1 MQARQDYSFRNREL
15 CAYTRLCPTEN
26 IPPDAHTVIDE
37 GWQIVLPRSDSRL
50 VRYLSGDLYRFF
62 SDALGLCLHVRFVED
77 LAAELASPFHKI
89 LLCEEAHIGRTV
101 DSEMA
106 GAFHLTVTAE
116 HILIVGKTERGTAQ
130 GAYYLEDRMALY
142 GAPLLP
148 HEEALHAPLF
158 SPRMTHSGTELDT
171 FPDDYLAAVA
181 HAGMDAIIVYA
192 GHPDSHLHGF
202 PDPDALWPGTGR
214 GYCDFANLAWRAAGY
229 GLDVYI
235 YSQLICD
242 RAPSAPD
249 AWDYYNE
256 SFGRIFREAPAL
268 RGLILVG
275 ESFEFPSRD
284 PHTCGTRVQLRPKGD
299 TRPSSGR
306 YPSEDYP
313 EMLSLV
319 RDVVR
324 SYTPDADIIFW
335 SYNFG
340 WTPRDA
346 RLSLIERLPRD
357 ISYLVTFEVWER
369 LSDERGRKYSV
380 ADYSI
385 SYPGPCRIFC
395 EEAEKAHACGLRL
408 YTMGNTGGRTWDLGG
423 AAYTPAP
430 GQWQKRY
437 DAIKEARARYG
448 LSGLMENHHYGW
460 MPSFLTLYAKNAF
473 LTNGLESPD
482 MLTAIA
488 RRDYGRE
495 YERALAAWACFDAGM
510 AAIIPSVTDQYGP
523 FRAGPAYPLTFT
535 QTQKDLKIP
544 YAPWAWHRPGTGIWR
559 AIYPD
564 AVLPDID
571 NTLLR
576 LERASLA
583 AEHFGR
589 GCDLLAEA
597 VAALGAP
604 YGSEISRQL
613 ALCRYHHAT
622 FITARNV
629 IAWTVARVL
638 LFALGEN
645 TEIPRAAELLSA
657 IGVSEYT
664 KAALAAH
671 MRRIAAAEA
680 ENTAYALAAYREDS
694 LIGFEAS
701 MEYTFNEELAAWK
714 TAECRRSLDLLDAY
728 MAKNQ
733 NKI

>member
-1 MQARQDYSFRNREL
+1 M
-15 CAYTRLCPTEN
+15 
-26 IPPDAHTVIDE
+26 IDE
-37 GWQIVLPRSDSRL
+37 SWEIVLPRSVSRL
-50 VRYLSGDLYRFF
+50 VRYFSGDLCRFF
-62 SDALGLCLHVRFVED
+62 ADALGLYLRVRFTED
-77 LAAELASPFHKI
+77 IGAELAAPAKKL
-89 LLCEEAHIGRTV
+89 LLCEECHAGAV
-101 DSEMA
+101 ASEMA
-106 GAFHLTVTAE
+106 GAFHLSVKDD
-116 HILIVGKTERGTAQ
+116 HILVIGKTERGTAQ

-148 HEEALHAPLF
+148 LEDTLHAPLF

-229 GLDVYI
+229 GLDVYV

-242 RAPSAPD
+242 RAPDAPD
-249 AWDYYNE
+249 AWEYYNE

-284 PHTCGTRVQLRPKGD
+284 PHTCGTRVQLRKKGD

-324 SYTPDADIIFW
+324 HYTPDADIIFW

-340 WTPRDA
+340 WTPKEA
-346 RLSLIERLPRD
+346 RLALIERLPRD

-369 LSDERGRKYSV
+369 LLDERGRKYSV

-385 SYPGPCRIFC
+385 ATPGPCRVFC
-395 EEAEKAHACGLRL
+395 EEAEKAHECGLTL
-408 YTMGNTGGRTWDLGG
+408 YTMGNTGGRTWDTG
-423 AAYTPAP
+423 ATPYIPAP

-437 DAIKEARARYG
+437 EAIRDAKARYG
-448 LSGLMENHHYGW
+448 LAGLMENHHYGW
-460 MPSFLTLYAKNAF
+460 MPSFLTLFAKNAF
-473 LTNGLESPD
+473 LTNGMQDGVMLE
-482 MLTAIA
+482 AIA
-488 RRDYGRE
+488 RRDYGKE
-495 YERALAAWACFDAGM
+495 YKRALAAWECFDRGM
-510 AAIIPSVTDQYGP
+510 AAAIPSVTDQYGP
-523 FRAGPAYPLTFT
+523 FRSGPAYPLTFT

-576 LERASLA
+576 LERAALS
-583 AEHFGR
+583 AEEFGR
-589 GCDLLAEA
+589 GCTLLAEA
-597 VAALGAP
+597 VTALGAP
-604 YGSEISRQL
+604 TGSEVARQL
-613 ALCRYHHAT
+613 ALARYHHAT
-622 FITARNV
+622 YITTKHV
-629 IAWTVARVL
+629 IAWTIARVL
-638 LFALGEN
+638 LFALDDG
-645 TEIPRAAELLSA
+645 TAIPRAGELLSA
-657 IGVSEYT
+657 IGVKSYERD
-664 KAALAAH
+664 ALAAR
-671 MRRIAAAEA
+671 MRDIAAAEA
-680 ENTAYALAAYREDS
+680 ENTEYALAAYREDS
-694 LIGFEAS
+694 LLGFEAS
-701 MEYTFNEELAAWK
+701 MEYTFNEEMAAWK
-714 TAECRRSLDLLDAY
+714 LSECAHSLSLLDAY
-728 MAKNQ
+728 MK
-733 NKI
+733 K